1 MSFHRVFIYVYLR
14 TTELLN
20 LTCFMKRKIIYQGI
34 PGAFSHIAAVGYFG
48 DNHLFTGLSTFYDIF
63 YEVAEARVDYGII
76 PIENSLAGSV
86 VENFDLL
93 YAHNV
98 TVVGEYYQPV
108 RHNLLILKQ
117 TESDQKIKVNDL
129 RTVYSHP
136 KALEQCVQFFRKHSY
151 LTPFAYNDTAEAA
164 RFVALQKKRE
174 IAAIASDKAADLYDL
189 DILATNIQDNPN
201 NWTRFLIITSIHREQ
216 DILAYDTV
224 YKCSIMF
231 TLPHKPGSLHTI
243 IGVFANAHLN
253 LSKIESRPIHG
264 STFEYVF
271 YIDVEFH
278 SHDYALIRELIHS
291 CKEMA
296 YEIKVL
302 GYYRKAQ
309 IK

>member
-1 MSFHRVFIYVYLR
+1 
-14 TTELLN
+14 
-20 LTCFMKRKIIYQGI
+20 MKRKIIYQGI
-34 PGAFSHIAAVGYFG
+34 PGAFSHIAALGYFG
-48 DNHLFTGLSTFYDIF
+48 DDHSFTGLSSFYDVF
-63 YEVAEARVDYGII
+63 YRVEEGQADYGVI

-93 YAHNV
+93 YSHNV
-98 TVVGEYYQPV
+98 TVVGEFYLPV
-108 RHNLLILKQ
+108 LHNLLIIKQ
-117 TESDQKIKVNDL
+117 SESKQKFNVKDL

-136 KALEQCVQFFRKHSY
+136 KALEQCVQFFRKHSHII
-151 LTPFAYNDTAEAA
+151 PFAYNDTAEAA
-164 RFVALQKKRE
+164 RFVASKKKRE
-174 IAAIASDKAADLYDL
+174 IAAIASNEAARLYGL
-189 DILATNIQDNPN
+189 DILAANIQDNPN

-243 IGVFANAHLN
+243 IGVFANARLN

-264 STFEYVF
+264 ATFEYVF

-278 SHDYALIRELIHS
+278 SHDYALIRELLHS
-291 CKEMA
+291 CTEMA
-296 YEIKVL
+296 NEIKVL

-309 IK
+309 IEK